1 MQAVTTRTERKIL
14 RRLIRHSLKGQN
26 VVSFDDLKIKDKFYP
41 YDLEKKELIEIIG
54 TGLEDEYGKF
64 QNYNHAKLTEK
75 GRHYF
80 SFQWEEIKLFLFKSV
95 LVPIVVSIITTI
107 LALLIRGVLRQKLS
121 S

>member
-64 QNYNHAKLTEK
+64 QNYNYAKLTEK

-107 LALLIRGVLRQKLS
+107 LALLIRGVFR
-121 S
+121 